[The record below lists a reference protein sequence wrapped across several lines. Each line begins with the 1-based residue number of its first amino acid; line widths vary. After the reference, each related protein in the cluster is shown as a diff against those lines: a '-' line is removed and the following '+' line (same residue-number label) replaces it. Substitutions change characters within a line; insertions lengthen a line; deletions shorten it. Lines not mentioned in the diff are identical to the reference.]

1 MTLRVEDG
9 TGVASSPGSA
19 TPAPATPGRLGPSF
33 DGLATAL
40 VPAAAVP
47 PAVRIAH
54 VSKRFGAGPDVLDD
68 VSLDIAPGEF
78 VCLLG
83 ASGCG
88 KSTLLNLVA
97 GLEQPTRGE
106 ITTPAGGS
114 AVMFQESALM
124 PWLTAR
130 RNVELA
136 LRLRG
141 VPRGERRAKAL
152 ALLDIVDLA
161 DAADK
166 RPHELSGGMR
176 QRVALARA
184 LAQDRPVLLMDEP
197 FAALD
202 AITRDLLHEEL
213 ERVWRATGRTIVFV
227 THNVR
232 EAARL
237 GQRVVLLGSRPG
249 RVVQEWR
256 VARTTGRRIESP
268 EVAALSVEI
277 TEQLRKEIRR
287 NAE

>member
-1 MTLRVEDG
+1 MTIRPPQP
-9 TGVASSPGSA
+9 VATS
-19 TPAPATPGRLGPSF
+19 APAVRLGPSF
-33 DGLATAL
+33 DEGVLLRA
-40 VPAAAVP
+40 PAPSRP
-47 PAVRIAH
+47 PAIRLEN
-54 VSKRFGAGPDVLDD
+54 VSQRFGATTVLEDI
-68 VSLDIAPGEF
+68 SLDVAPGEF
-78 VCLLG
+78 LCLLG

-88 KSTLLNLVA
+88 KSTLLNLIA
-97 GLEQPTRGE
+97 GLDAPSAGR
-106 ITTPAGGS
+106 ITTPAAGA

-124 PWLTAR
+124 PWLSAR

-141 VPRGERRAKAL
+141 VGRTQRRARAL
-152 ALLDIVDLA
+152 ELLDIVNLA
-161 DAADK
+161 DAADR

-176 QRVALARA
+176 QRVALARS

-237 GQRVVLLGSRPG
+237 GQRVVLLSSRPG
-249 RVVQEWR
+249 RIAREWR
-256 VARTTGRRIESP
+256 IARTEGRRIESP
-268 EVAALSVEI
+268 EVGALAVEI
-277 TEQLRKEIRR
+277 TDQLRTEIRR
-287 NAE
+287 NAA

>member
-1 MTLRVEDG
+1 MRE
-9 TGVASSPGSA
+9 
-19 TPAPATPGRLGPSF
+19 
-33 DGLATAL
+33 
-40 VPAAAVP
+40 PAAAP
-47 PAVRIAH
+47 APAVRIES
-54 VSKRFGAGPDVLDD
+54 VSKRFGAGPVVLDD

-88 KSTLLNLVA
+88 KSTLLNLIA
-97 GLEQPTRGE
+97 GLDRPTAGRIE
-106 ITTPAGGS
+106 TPVTGS

-141 VPRGERRAKAL
+141 VPRSERRDNAL
-152 ALLDIVDLA
+152 ALLDAVNLT

-237 GQRVVLLGSRPG
+237 GQRVVLMGSRPG
-249 RVVQEWR
+249 RIVQQWTI
-256 VARTTGRRIESP
+256 AKTAGRRIESP

-277 TEQLRKEIRR
+277 TDQLRKEIRR
-287 NAE
+287 NAA